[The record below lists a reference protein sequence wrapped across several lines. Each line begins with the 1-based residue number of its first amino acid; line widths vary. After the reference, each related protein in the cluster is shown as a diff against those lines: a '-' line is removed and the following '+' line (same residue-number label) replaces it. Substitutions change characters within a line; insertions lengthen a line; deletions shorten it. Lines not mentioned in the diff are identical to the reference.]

1 MKIFFESKQLI
12 TYFFISVA
20 IAIVVGSL
28 LFANKLVKELTQEER
43 HKIEIWAEAT
53 KLIATQSDDNDISLI
68 LHILQ
73 SNTTIPVVLHDVS
86 ANTYVANNIKLPS
99 KNEDDFLKSKVESFQ
114 KKHEPIV
121 LEELNQYLYY
131 DDSYTLKQLAI
142 YPYVQLSVMFVFIGL
157 AFFALSSSLKSEQN
171 RVWMGLSKETAHQLG
186 TPISSLL
193 AWIELLRLKGIEP
206 DLLAEVDKDLG
217 RLEMITERFSK
228 IGSKADFKLVD
239 LRLVVSNALAYM
251 DRRISSRVN
260 IETNFPDKK
269 LTVALNEPLFEW
281 VIENIIK
288 NATDAMAGEGT
299 ISLRIIEKNHKI
311 MLDITDSGK
320 GIPKSNF
327 KKVFSPGYTT
337 KERGWGLG
345 LSLVKRI
352 VEVYHK
358 GKIFVKSSEVG
369 QGTTF
374 RIVLSKESRLITL
387 VSKP

>member
-1 MKIFFESKQLI
+1 MKLLFESKQLI
-12 TYFFISVA
+12 TYFFVAVA
-20 IAIVVGSL
+20 IFIVVASL
-28 LFANKLVKELTQEER
+28 LFANKLVNELAQEER

-53 KLIATQSDDNDISLI
+53 RLIATEESNSDMNLI

-73 SNTTIPVVLHDVS
+73 SNSTIPVILYDAS
-86 ANTYVANNIKLPS
+86 LDSYIANNIKLPTS
-99 KNEDDFLKSKVESFQ
+99 NSDEFLKSKVESF
-114 KKHEPIV
+114 KHKHEPIV

-131 DDSYTLKQLAI
+131 DDSYTLKQLSM
-142 YPYVQLSVMFVFIGL
+142 YPYIQLSVMFVFIAL

-193 AWIELLRLKGIEP
+193 AWIELLRIKGVEP
-206 DLLAEVDKDLG
+206 DLLLEVDKDLN

-228 IGSKADFKLVD
+228 IGSKADVKLVD
-239 LRLVVSNALAYM
+239 LRVVVDNALLYM
-251 DRRISSRVN
+251 ERRISNRVN
-260 IETNFPDKK
+260 IKTCYPDNY
-269 LTVALNEPLFEW
+269 LMVSLNEPLFEW

-299 ISLRIIEKNHKI
+299 IVLSMFAKNNKI
-311 MLDITDSGK
+311 VLDIEDSGR
-320 GIPKSNF
+320 GIPKSKF
-327 KKVFSPGYTT
+327 KKIFSPGYTT
-337 KERGWGLG
+337 KARGWGLG

-358 GKIFVKSSEVG
+358 GKIFVKNSEIG

-374 RIVLSKESRLITL
+374 RIVMRKM
-387 VSKP
+387 K